1 MHLNIILNEGGLNV
15 TTASK
20 GWGNMGLFL
29 GTYFVVPIYDFYF
42 DLRLMGGYANLFSP
56 EIRYYVTKIETQEEE
71 LLIREK
77 YNAGGF
83 AYDIGLGVKYMFTSN
98 KFILLNVD
106 YIGSKIT
113 KDNIST
119 YNPISGEDE
128 IINLDVDY
136 QSTTITL
143 GLGYIF

>member
-1 MHLNIILNEGGLNV
+1 M
-15 TTASK
+15 
-20 GWGNMGLFL
+20 
-29 GTYFVVPIYDFYF
+29 PICFP
-42 DLRLMGGYANLFSP
+42 P